1 MLEPR
6 RGRGDLR
13 RCVQEK
19 KQTDRLWA
27 TRSMCKDASWRL
39 LAISVAQNA
48 LFGTEMA
55 MTATLREPYQI
66 GRTACGSFKIPYLR
80 HRMVV
85 M

>member
-6 RGRGDLR
+6 CGRGDLR

-39 LAISVAQNA
+39 LAISVAENA
-48 LFGTEMA
+48 LVGTEMSQD
-55 MTATLREPYQI
+55 LQLYENPPRLDEQHVDRSRY
-66 GRTACGSFKIPYLR
+66 RTCVTEWS
-80 HRMVV
+80 
-85 M
+85 